1 MTGIYAAGVAAHLR
15 RELQTD
21 VEMVR
26 GRYGDFKVLVD
37 GEVVVDGGSAAFL
50 GIVPSRVKI
59 LAAVKDRI
67 QSR

>member
-1 MTGIYAAGVAAHLR
+1 MTGLYAARVAAHLR
-15 RELQTD
+15 RELQTN

-26 GRYGDFKVLVD
+26 SRYGDFKVLVD

-50 GIVPSRVKI
+50 GIVPSRAKI

-67 QSR
+67 NR

>member
-1 MTGIYAAGVAAHLR
+1 VTGLYAARVAAHLR
-15 RELQTD
+15 RELQTN

-26 GRYGDFKVLVD
+26 SRYGDFKVLVD

-50 GIVPSRVKI
+50 GIVPSRAKI

-67 QSR
+67 NR